1 MGNIEIKK
9 SEIIFS
15 IIIIAVMMI
24 LGFSISEKIRQN
36 LLEQYMEYD
45 TAVKIDSE
53 ELFLHGM
60 STNIGNAFVYGNLK
74 ALDPVSLPEIDGE
87 YSYIRKEEQEYRKH
101 YRWVKY
107 KDKDGKE
114 KKRKEEY
121 WTWDTMRTYKEK
133 STRISFLNVEFEY
146 EQIPFPSNHYL
157 DTIYHGYYHRNVYYV
172 TDTAFTGT
180 IFTYL
185 KDDTISKT
193 SFYENRTISETVDY
207 LESGIELV
215 LFWIGWIIL
224 TAIAVVGFYY
234 AENKWLN

>member
-1 MGNIEIKK
+1 MGDIEIKK

-24 LGFSISEKIRQN
+24 VGFSISEKIRQN

-53 ELFLHGM
+53 ELFRHGM
-60 STNIGNAFVYGNLK
+60 STNIGNAFVYGDLI
-74 ALDPVSLPEIDGE
+74 ALDPVSFPEIDGE

-101 YRWVKY
+101 TRWVKY
-107 KDKDGKE
+107 KDDDGNEQEKE
-114 KKRKEEY
+114 EEY
-121 WTWDTMRTYKEK
+121 WTWDTIRTYKEK
-133 STRISFLNVEFEY
+133 STRISFLNVEFSY
-146 EQIPFPSNHYL
+146 DQIPFPSNHYL
-157 DTIYHGYYHRNVYYV
+157 TTVYHGFYHRNVYYV
-172 TDTAFTGT
+172 TDTTFTGT

-185 KDDTISKT
+185 RDDTINKT
-193 SFYENRTISETVDY
+193 SFYEGRTISETVDY

-224 TAIAVVGFYY
+224 TGAAVVGFYY
-234 AENKWLN
+234 LENKWLD

>member
-1 MGNIEIKK
+1 MANIEIKK

-15 IIIIAVMMI
+15 IIIIAVMMV
-24 LGFSISEKIRQN
+24 LGFHISEKIRQN

-53 ELFLHGM
+53 ELFRHGM
-60 STNIGNAFVYGNLK
+60 STNIGNAFVYGELK
-74 ALDPVSLPEIDGE
+74 TLDPVSFPEIDGE
-87 YSYIRKEEQEYRKH
+87 YSYIRKEEQEYIRH

-114 KKRKEEY
+114 KKRKEYY
-121 WTWDTMRTYKEK
+121 WTWDTMKTYTEK
-133 STRISFLNVEFEY
+133 STRISFLNVEFAY
-146 EQIPFPSNHYL
+146 NKISFPSSHYL
-157 DTIYHGYYHRNVYYV
+157 TTISTGYNHRNVYYV

-185 KDDTISKT
+185 KDDTINKT
-193 SFYENRTISETVDY
+193 SFYKDQTINQTVDY
-207 LESGIELV
+207 LESGIELI

-224 TAIAVVGFYY
+224 TAAAVVGFYY
-234 AENKWLN
+234 AENKWLD